1 MLNETKGY
9 SQAFCISCENGYKT
23 VEVKDFEFTQ
33 GKEVRDCKEAFLV
46 KSDPVKEV
54 ELNYSTSND
63 RVEISEGLE
72 TYMKNK
78 NVADYPHCVVDSCKV
93 VDEKD
98 VESENVEVNSFYNV
112 KAKKNV
118 VKGYKETLRLECKV
132 KNNTLSIFSS
142 NFNVIQKEKVTIE
155 TRIFE
160 IK

>member
-1 MLNETKGY
+1 M
-9 SQAFCISCENGYKT
+9 
-23 VEVKDFEFTQ
+23 
-33 GKEVRDCKEAFLV
+33 V

-78 NVADYPHCVVDSCKV
+78 NVLDYPHCVVDSCKV
-93 VDEKD
+93 VDDND
-98 VESENVEVNSFYNV
+98 VESENVEVNSFYIV

-118 VKGYKETLRLECKV
+118 IKGYNETLRLECKV
-132 KNNTLSIFSS
+132 KNNTVSIFSS